1 MNLNEPLLNH
11 ADDNEAQNVNQN
23 VGLRRSL
30 SAINHNDFQE
40 ASLRTQNRDLL
51 GEICFYTLK
60 YGVAAAWLAA
70 STHYT
75 KINLSPECAAIH
87 GVYHLVVGQFLG

>member
-1 MNLNEPLLNH
+1 MNLNEPLLNQ

-40 ASLRTQNRDLL
+40 ASLRTQNRELL
-51 GEICFYTLK
+51 GKISVKTLK

-70 STHYT
+70 STILPHYT

-87 GVYHLVVGQFLG
+87 